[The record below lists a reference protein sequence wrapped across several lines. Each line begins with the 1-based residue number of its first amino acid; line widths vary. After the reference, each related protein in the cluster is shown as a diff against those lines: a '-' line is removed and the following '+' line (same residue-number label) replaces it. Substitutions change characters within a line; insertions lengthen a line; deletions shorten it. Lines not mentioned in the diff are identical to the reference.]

1 MLKLLITD
9 FRKEYLYGDCHL
21 EEDGHWFPLIGGKIE
36 VKLLGLIWVN
46 YTVFYYKNR

>member
-21 EEDGHWFPLIGGKIE
+21 EADGYWFPLIGGRIK

-46 YTVFYYKNR
+46 YKVFYYKNR